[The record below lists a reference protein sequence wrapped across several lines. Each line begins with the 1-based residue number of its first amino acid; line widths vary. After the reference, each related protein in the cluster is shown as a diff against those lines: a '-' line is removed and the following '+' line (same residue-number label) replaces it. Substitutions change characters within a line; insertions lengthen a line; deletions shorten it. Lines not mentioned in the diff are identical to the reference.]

1 MNGYVGPPPGGP
13 ADGFDAP
20 DDRAGRSGEGGILPS
35 VVCCGRSGGEPVP
48 GPCTVVRIRPATAEP
63 PGRASASKIHDR
75 SSMPTMP
82 RSSPSAATEPA
93 SYEQALAELEAL
105 VQAMEAGK
113 MPLDQ
118 LLASYKRGAELL
130 RQCRDRLQV
139 VEDQVK
145 VLEDG
150 QLKPWTPA

>member
-1 MNGYVGPPPGGP
+1 
-13 ADGFDAP
+13 
-20 DDRAGRSGEGGILPS
+20 
-35 VVCCGRSGGEPVP
+35 
-48 GPCTVVRIRPATAEP
+48 
-63 PGRASASKIHDR
+63 
-75 SSMPTMP
+75 MPTMP
-82 RSSPSAATEPA
+82 RSSPSAAPEPA